1 MHDRVLP
8 LVSFPLPCTDEAT
21 GATPLRAVRR
31 RLDSVT
37 TAPAATAPAATV
49 RREPRPVPLLVV
61 GIVLFLGSELMFFS
75 SLFGMYFTLRARAGQ
90 WTPPD
95 VKVDVTRLLFTSIL
109 VASSGTMQMA
119 VVRIKRG
126 NLASMRRWIWLT
138 FVMGVVF
145 LGGQTNEWLT
155 LPFRIHTDAYGSA
168 FYTMTGFH
176 GLHVFAGLVL
186 MLVILGR
193 AAQGAY
199 SANGHAGVEVAA
211 YYWHFVD
218 IVWIALFS
226 TLFVIR

>member
-1 MHDRVLP
+1 
-8 LVSFPLPCTDEAT
+8 
-21 GATPLRAVRR
+21 
-31 RLDSVT
+31 VT
-37 TAPAATAPAATV
+37 SAPAATARATTAP
-49 RREPRPVPLLVV
+49 REQRTIPLLVV

-75 SLFGMYFTLRARAGQ
+75 SLFGMYFTLRAHAAA
-90 WTPPD
+90 WTPQD
-95 VKVDVTRLLFTSIL
+95 VKVDFTRLLFTSIL

-119 VVRIKRG
+119 VVRIKQG
-126 NLASMRRWIWLT
+126 NLASMRRWVWLSFT
-138 FVMGVVF
+138 MGVVF
-145 LGGQTNEWLT
+145 LGGQTHEWLS
-155 LPFRIHTDAYGSA
+155 LPFQIHTDAYGSA

-199 SANGHAGVEVAA
+199 SGDEHAGVEVGA